1 MSDKVSAREKLMQLL
16 ENGSLGSKE
25 AVLDNIIANYLSNRQ
40 CEELL
45 EWADEEYGWGD
56 EEGNEEKE
64 DEEE

>member
-1 MSDKVSAREKLMQLL
+1 MSDKVSARKMLMQLL

-45 EWADEEYGWGD
+45 KWTDEEYGWGD
-56 EEGNEEKE
+56 EEDNEEKE